1 MVKNDTLFIAGY
13 GIGIFVFGLFL
24 LVFFPILQIWSINTL
39 FKTNIEYSYLTW
51 CAVVLLNSTIRF
63 CTYNKN

>member
-1 MVKNDTLFIAGY
+1 
-13 GIGIFVFGLFL
+13 
-24 LVFFPILQIWSINTL
+24 L

-51 CAVVLLNSTIRF
+51 CAIALLNSSIRF